1 MSQQVTYPAFLSH
14 YECDVLTSAAAE
26 QIESNQIQGNPET
39 GRLRTYVKNACVWL
53 PDDVAE
59 RIYLLKSGRIEIAST
74 DARGGQELIRI
85 VEPGE
90 LFGELCFCTHKREPL
105 GTVARALTKSIV
117 VEGSYDDIRRSMSG
131 GGTSATRLLETF
143 CRRVA
148 DMERRTRVLACRD
161 ARKRLA
167 MALIDLCELRG
178 AVKQEAG
185 DCAVITVSHAELADR
200 VAMTRSHTTV
210 LMNRFRKQHL
220 VSYKRNSALTVYIR
234 RLRKLYA

>member
-1 MSQQVTYPAFLSH
+1 MRQQVQYPVFLSH
-14 YECDVLTSAAAE
+14 HECDVLTSTAADHVE
-26 QIESNQIQGNPET
+26 RNREM
-39 GRLRTYVKNACVWL
+39 GRLRTYGKNSCLWL
-53 PDDVAE
+53 ADDFPK
-59 RIYLLKSGRIEIAST
+59 RIYLLRSGRIEIASI
-74 DARGGQELIRI
+74 DSQGVQELIRI

-90 LFGELCFCTHKREPL
+90 LFGELCFCAHRREPL
-105 GTVARALTKSIV
+105 GTIARALTTSTV
-117 VEGSYDDIRRSMSG
+117 TEGSYADFQRSLSSG
-131 GGTSATRLLETF
+131 ARSATRLLESF

-178 AVKQEAG
+178 AIKGEAS

-210 LMNRFRKQHL
+210 LMTRFRKQHL
-220 VSYKRNSALTVYIR
+220 VSYRRNSALTVYVR
-234 RLRKLYA
+234 RLRELYA